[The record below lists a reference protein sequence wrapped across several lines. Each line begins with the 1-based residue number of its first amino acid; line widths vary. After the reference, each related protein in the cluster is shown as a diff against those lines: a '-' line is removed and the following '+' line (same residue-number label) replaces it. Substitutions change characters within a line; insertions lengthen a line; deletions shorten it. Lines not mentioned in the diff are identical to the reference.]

1 MSRAPPYE
9 WRISLGAR
17 GRANPCKTTALSIHS
32 LLGRR
37 RIVFAL
43 VDAWWTLRGAP

>member
-1 MSRAPPYE
+1 MADQPGRTRQSK
-9 WRISLGAR
+9 SLQNDR
-17 GRANPCKTTALSIHS
+17 TQHPS